1 MKRIDIL
8 GMSADEMEDVLAAEG
23 FPPFRAKQLHSW
35 AHGRGVADLS
45 KMSNLPGPLRAFLA
59 ERADLAPCVI
69 ASERVS
75 PADSTRKLLVSLGD
89 GLSVETVLMKEGAKS
104 TVCVSTQ
111 VGCALECAFC
121 ATGRMGFVRNLTAGE
136 VVGQVMIAR
145 PSTGGAA
152 ARERLNVVFMG
163 MGEPLAN
170 CPSLFKAIRILNDPG
185 GAAVGARRMTVS
197 TAGLPPGIKRL
208 RSLGLQVGLAISL
221 NAATDE
227 LRSRLMPINKRYP
240 IRQLLDAA
248 AGYASTAGRR
258 VTLEYVMLG
267 GVNDRRRDAAALA
280 ALAADL
286 PCKINIIS
294 YNPSAGARFKAPT
307 PGALARFVEHLY
319 ERAPAVTVR
328 KSKGADIDAACGQL
342 ATAAPAR
349 RRAGLRESG
358 RAQRAGRVQ
367 AGSSDRRSRGGS
379 SERRGLKRE
388 RETARDRR

>member
-8 GMSADEMEDVLAAEG
+8 SMCADEIEGALAAEG
-23 FPPFRAKQLHSW
+23 FPPFRARQLYSW
-35 AHGRGVADLS
+35 IHGRGVADLS
-45 KMSNLPGPLRAFLA
+45 QMSNLPRPLKNFLT
-59 ERADLAPCVI
+59 ERADLAPCAI

-75 PADSTRKLLVSLGD
+75 PSDSTRKLLVRLRD
-89 GLSVETVLMKEGAKS
+89 GLSVETVLMKDGAKA

-136 VVGQVMIAR
+136 IVGQVLVTR
-145 PSTGGAA
+145 PSTGGNA
-152 ARERLNVVFMG
+152 ARERVNIVFMG

-170 CPSLFKAIRILNDPG
+170 CPSLFKAIKILNDPN

-240 IRQLLDAA
+240 IKQVIDAA
-248 AGYASTAGRR
+248 AGYASTVGRR

-267 GVNDRRRDAAALA
+267 GVNDRKRDAVALA
-280 ALAADL
+280 DLAADL

-294 YNPSAGARFKAPT
+294 YNPSPGAGFKAPT
-307 PGALARFVEHLY
+307 PGALARFVEYLY
-319 ERAPAVTVR
+319 EHAPAVTVR
-328 KSKGADIDAACGQL
+328 NSKGADIDAACGQL
-342 ATAAPAR
+342 ATAAPVR
-349 RRAGLRESG
+349 RSAVLKERGRTTRAT
-358 RAQRAGRVQ
+358 RAQ
-367 AGSSDRRSRGGS
+367 AGSSDGRVPEAGPSNRRAPKARRAGS
-379 SERRGLKRE
+379 
-388 RETARDRR
+388 